1 MVHKALVSIGAS
13 IAIVAIGTASY
24 FALGGAAPNAKA
36 CPGGLAGATIGGP
49 FTLTTHLGQQVTEKD
64 FLGSPTLVY
73 FGFATC
79 PDICPT
85 ELADMAAAA
94 EILNKDDKRDVKPV
108 FVTVDPQR
116 DTTELLSEYIPF
128 FSESLIG
135 LTGTEK
141 QVAQAAKAY
150 RVYYKRVNDPEFPD
164 GYTMDHSSQ
173 IFLMGADGK
182 FQAFFKGGD
191 SAELIAER
199 SACHIDAAA

>member
-13 IAIVAIGTASY
+13 IAIIAIGTASY
-24 FALGGAAPNAKA
+24 LALGGKAPNAKA

-49 FTLTTHLGQQVTEKD
+49 FTLTNHLGQQVTEQD
-64 FLGSPTLVY
+64 FLGSASLVY
-73 FGFATC
+73 FGYATC

-85 ELADMAAAA
+85 ELADMAQAAD
-94 EILNKDDKRDVKPV
+94 ILNADGKRDVKPI

-116 DTTELLSEYIPF
+116 DTTELLSEYVPF
-128 FSESLIG
+128 FSDSLIG
-135 LTGTEK
+135 LTGTEDQIAK
-141 QVAQAAKAY
+141 AAKAY
-150 RVYYKRVNDPEFPD
+150 RVYYRRVKDPEFPD
-164 GYTMDHSSQ
+164 GYAMDHSSQ

-191 SAELIAER
+191 TAEQIAER